1 MGAPWRCGAGCIGV
15 HIVRMRIRRRTKPAS
30 STPWA
35 RDFFADPPMRVKVAR
50 RIPVGRV
57 GEAAEIGRFV
67 AGLTTEPVGFLT
79 GETIYLD
86 GAQNVAL

>member
-1 MGAPWRCGAGCIGV
+1 LES
-15 HIVRMRIRRRTKPAS
+15 RRLLAS
-30 STPWA
+30 P
-35 RDFFADPPMRVKVAR
+35 RDAAALL
-50 RIPVGRV
+50 IPVGRV

-67 AGLTTEPVGFLT
+67 AGLITEPVGFLT